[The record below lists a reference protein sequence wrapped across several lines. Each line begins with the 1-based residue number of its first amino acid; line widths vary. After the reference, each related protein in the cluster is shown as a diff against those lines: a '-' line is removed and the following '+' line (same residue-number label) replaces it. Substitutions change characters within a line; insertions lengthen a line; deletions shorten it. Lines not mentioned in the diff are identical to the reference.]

1 MDKLSDAYYISQ
13 VILFDSHKAFE
24 KLVVRYQPEI
34 RRLLLRLTLGNKA
47 LADDL
52 AQETFI
58 RSYKYMRSYKASAKF
73 STWLY
78 RIAYNVFLDHQKKDS
93 RFDRELS
100 EAQSSFLYYEPAR
113 QLEQKI
119 DVEYLLTLLN
129 NEERWAI
136 TLFYLNDLSHEKI
149 AEVMGCPLGTVKSYI
164 LRGKE
169 KMKKHVTLPQHER

>member
-24 KLVVRYQPEI
+24 KLVVKYQPEI
-34 RRLLLRLTLGNKA
+34 RRLLLRLTLGDHA
-47 LADDL
+47 LSDDL

-58 RSYKYMRSYKASAKF
+58 KSYKYIHSYKASARF

-78 RIAYNVFLDHQKKDS
+78 RIAYNVFLDNQNQKKIYSNTLKEDGN
-93 RFDRELS
+93 L
-100 EAQSSFLYYEPAR
+100 LHYHEPVY
-113 QLEQKI
+113 QVENKM
-119 DVEYLLTLLN
+119 DVDTLLKLLN

-136 TLFYLNDLSHEKI
+136 SLSYLSDMSHEKI
-149 AEVMGCPLGTVKSYI
+149 AEVMDCPLGTVKSYI

-169 KMKKHVTLPQHER
+169 KLRKHLTTIENG